1 MTKEAIPQDQEG
13 LTRSDAGR
21 AGPEDGISPASGR
34 AGFLP
39 QISLPFEFSGKP
51 VAIAEMADLFGVTHR
66 TLHFYEEKGLL
77 TARRSGT
84 MRVYGAEHVRRMA
97 VINACREIGIPV
109 AVIQDLMEELAA
121 ATSQPEADDI
131 FQNAL
136 TRRKRE
142 LTADIS
148 NIHRQMQQIETLLSG
163 EEETPGTSRPAP
175 PPLTDMEKRCLALM
189 AEGYSAPRL
198 ARALDLEFETLR
210 QMEDGIIEKLQATNR
225 YQAVAKALLLG
236 IVPN

>member
-1 MTKEAIPQDQEG
+1 M
-13 LTRSDAGR
+13 RSDTDRTGS
-21 AGPEDGISPASGR
+21 EDGVSTASDH
-34 AGFLP
+34 ADFLP
-39 QISLPFEFSGKP
+39 RIFLPFEMPGKP

-77 TARRSGT
+77 AARRSGT
-84 MRVYGAEHVRRMA
+84 MRVYGAKDIRRMA

-121 ATSQPEADDI
+121 ATSQAEADNI
-131 FQNAL
+131 FQSAL
-136 TRRKRE
+136 ARRKRE

-163 EEETPGTSRPAP
+163 EEETPETSRPAP

-210 QMEDGIIEKLQATNR
+210 AMEDGIIQKLEATNR

-236 IVPN
+236 IVSN

>member
-1 MTKEAIPQDQEG
+1 MTKEAIPQEERPI
-13 LTRSDAGR
+13 RSDTDGL
-21 AGPEDGISPASGR
+21 GPEDGISAASGH

-39 QISLPFEFSGKP
+39 QISLPFETPGKP

-77 TARRSGT
+77 AARRSGT
-84 MRVYGAEHVRRMA
+84 MRVYGAADIRRMA

-109 AVIQDLMEELAA
+109 AVIQELMEELAA
-121 ATSQPEADDI
+121 ATSQAEADDI
-131 FQNAL
+131 FQSAL
-136 TRRKRE
+136 ARRKRE

-163 EEETPGTSRPAP
+163 EEEAPGTSRPAP
-175 PPLTDMEKRCLALM
+175 PSLTDMEKRCLALM
-189 AEGYSAPRL
+189 AEGYSAPRI
-198 ARALDLEFETLR
+198 ARALNLEFETLR
-210 QMEDGIIEKLQATNR
+210 EMEDGIIGKLQATNR

-236 IVPN
+236 IVQN